1 MHVRTLRF
9 GVPISASALRQNV
22 YRILDTVLETGR
34 AVEIERR
41 GRRLRIVPA
50 ETAAKLGRLVPRS
63 DYLRVKPEQV
73 VHLDWSAEWR
83 P

>member
-1 MHVRTLRF
+1 MH
-9 GVPISASALRQNV
+9 ISASDLRQNV

-34 AVEIERR
+34 PVEIDRR

-50 ETAAKLGRLVPRS
+50 EPAAKLSRLESRRA
-63 DYLRVKPEQV
+63 YLRVDPERV

>member
-1 MHVRTLRF
+1 M
-9 GVPISASALRQNV
+9 PISASELRQNV

-34 AVEIERR
+34 AVDIERR

-50 ETAAKLGRLVPRS
+50 EPAAKLSRLVPRR
-63 DYLRVKPEQV
+63 DYLRVEPERV